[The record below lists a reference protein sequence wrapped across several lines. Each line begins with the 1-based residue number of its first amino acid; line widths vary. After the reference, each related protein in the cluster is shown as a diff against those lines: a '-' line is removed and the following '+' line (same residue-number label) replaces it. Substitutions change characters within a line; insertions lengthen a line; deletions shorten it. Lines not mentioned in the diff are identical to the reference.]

1 MMRMLLVMVA
11 LAAAPLAAQQG
22 RVLDRVVAVV
32 GTQPIL
38 RSQIE
43 EQIVQLRAQEGAV
56 LPTDSAG
63 WDALRHELL
72 QEMVNDQLLVQQ
84 AERDTAIKATEQEVI
99 DQVDQTY
106 QNVRRQFTSD
116 GDFQAQLQQAGFAS
130 AEEWRRYLA
139 EQQRRTI
146 LRQRLIEV
154 LRQRG
159 TIRPIPPT
167 DSAMRSFFE
176 KNKASLPKRPPVLSL
191 HQIVFAARPDSVA
204 RQRALRLA
212 DSLANALRSGAN
224 FGELARR
231 SSADSAS
238 GANGG
243 ELGWFRRGV
252 MVKNFEDAAFSM
264 KPGEISNPVE
274 TEYGFH
280 IIEVERIQPAEVLA
294 RHILI
299 APVLTDA
306 QIERARRR
314 ADSLYAALAGGA
326 SFDTLAR
333 RFGDPQEPRTVE
345 DVPLSQLGP
354 EYQERLSGDT
364 VLGLQPPFVLGEGT
378 ARPRFVILEVFER
391 KAEGDISFDDVRSRI
406 RERLSQ
412 ELSLQLYL
420 NRLRQET
427 YVDVRL

>member
-1 MMRMLLVMVA
+1 
-11 LAAAPLAAQQG
+11 
-22 RVLDRVVAVV
+22 
-32 GTQPIL
+32 
-38 RSQIE
+38 
-43 EQIVQLRAQEGAV
+43 
-56 LPTDSAG
+56 
-63 WDALRHELL
+63 
-72 QEMVNDQLLVQQ
+72 
-84 AERDTAIKATEQEVI
+84 
-99 DQVDQTY
+99 
-106 QNVRRQFTSD
+106 
-116 GDFQAQLQQAGFAS
+116 
-130 AEEWRRYLA
+130 
-139 EQQRRTI
+139 
-146 LRQRLIEV
+146 
-154 LRQRG
+154 
-159 TIRPIPPT
+159 
-167 DSAMRSFFE
+167 
-176 KNKASLPKRPPVLSL
+176 
-191 HQIVFAARPDSVA
+191 
-204 RQRALRLA
+204 
-212 DSLANALRSGAN
+212 
-224 FGELARR
+224 
-231 SSADSAS
+231 
-238 GANGG
+238 
-243 ELGWFRRGV
+243 
-252 MVKNFEDAAFSM
+252 M